1 MGTSLFNRVVGLSM
15 KTLLIIFYLGLASL
29 AQSQDTTT
37 EAPTVTPT
45 NPTTQ
50 STDPP
55 TNPTDPPTTAPT
67 DPPTNPTDPPT
78 TSSTDLPTT
87 STEPATTTAPCVD
100 RDSRCAGF
108 KAAKPRLFR
117 FLCWRKLA
125 FKINCQ
131 FSCDLCDFEPPCRDI
146 RPRLCRFFQ
155 RRNPQRFQMLCQDN
169 SFVQRVCRNRCGLCP
184 MN

>member
-1 MGTSLFNRVVGLSM
+1 MGTSIFNCVVGISM
-15 KTLLIIFYLGLASL
+15 KTLSIIFCVCLGLASL
-29 AQSQDTTT
+29 AQSQDATTG
-37 EAPTVTPT
+37 APTVTPT
-45 NPTTQ
+45 N
-50 STDPP
+50 
-55 TNPTDPPTTAPT
+55 PT

-146 RPRLCRFFQ
+146 RPRQCRFFQ
-155 RRNPQRFQMLCQDN
+155 IRNPQRFQMLCQDN

>member
-1 MGTSLFNRVVGLSM
+1 MGTSIFNCVVGISM
-15 KTLLIIFYLGLASL
+15 KTLSIIFCVCLGLASL
-29 AQSQDTTT
+29 AQSQDATTG
-37 EAPTVTPT
+37 APTVTPT
-45 NPTTQ
+45 N
-50 STDPP
+50 
-55 TNPTDPPTTAPT
+55 PT

-117 FLCWRKLA
+117 FLCRTKLVV
-125 FKINCQ
+125 KTNCQ
-131 FSCDLCDFEPPCRDI
+131 FSCDLCDCRDFF
-146 RPRLCRFFQ
+146 PRRCLRSQ
-155 RRNPQRFQMLCQDN
+155 RRDPARFQTLCQTN
-169 SFVQRVCRNRCGLCP
+169 RFVQRACRNRCGLCP

>member
-29 AQSQDTTT
+29 AQSQDATTG
-37 EAPTVTPT
+37 APTVTPT

-55 TNPTDPPTTAPT
+55 TNPTDPPTT
-67 DPPTNPTDPPT
+67 
-78 TSSTDLPTT
+78 
-87 STEPATTTAPCVD
+87 EPATTTAPCVD
-100 RDSRCAGF
+100 RDSRCVGF

-117 FLCWRKLA
+117 FLCRTKLVV
-125 FKINCQ
+125 KINCQ
-131 FSCDLCDFEPPCRDI
+131 FSCDLCDYRDFF
-146 RPRLCRFFQ
+146 PRRCLRSQ
-155 RRNPQRFQMLCQDN
+155 RRDPARFQTLCQTN
-169 SFVQRVCRNRCGLCP
+169 RFVQRVCRNRCGLCP

>member
-1 MGTSLFNRVVGLSM
+1 MGTSLFNRVVGISM
-15 KTLLIIFYLGLASL
+15 KTLLIIFCVSLGLASL
-29 AQSQDTTT
+29 AQSQDATTG
-37 EAPTVTPT
+37 APTVTPT

-55 TNPTDPPTTAPT
+55 TNPTDPTTTAPT

-78 TSSTDLPTT
+78 
-87 STEPATTTAPCVD
+87 TEPATTTAPCVD

-117 FLCWRKLA
+117 FLCRTKLVV
-125 FKINCQ
+125 KTNCQ
-131 FSCDLCDFEPPCRDI
+131 FSCDLCDCRDFF
-146 RPRLCRFFQ
+146 PRRCLRSQ
-155 RRNPQRFQMLCQDN
+155 RRDPARFQTLCQTN
-169 SFVQRVCRNRCGLCP
+169 RFVQRVCRNRCGLCP